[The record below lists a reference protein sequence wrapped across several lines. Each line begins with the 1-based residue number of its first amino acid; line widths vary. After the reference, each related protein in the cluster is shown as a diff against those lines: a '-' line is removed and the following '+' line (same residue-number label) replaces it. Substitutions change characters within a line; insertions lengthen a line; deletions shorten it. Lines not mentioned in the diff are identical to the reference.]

1 MASNSTSKLKVTELD
16 FDLIK
21 SSLKDYLKAQS
32 QFSDYDFEGS
42 GMSVLLDLL
51 SYNTHYNAF
60 YTNMI
65 ANEMFLDSTTLR
77 SSAVSLAK
85 QLGYTPRSVT
95 GAKAKVNI
103 TFSPNDLGGYHNT
116 EATDSARLGTNVVI
130 PKGSVFLTELN
141 NKTYGFVTTGSYTAT
156 PTANTDGGFLVNDA
170 VNSVDGST
178 TSPVVPY
185 TASNVEIT
193 QGVYASIQYVYNTQI
208 KNQQF
213 IIPNAGVDT
222 STITVL
228 VTDTLSGTAG
238 EIYTLVDDYTSV
250 TTESKVFFIQET
262 LNGKY
267 EIYFGDGNIGAKP
280 VDGNVVDITYVV
292 SEGDAGN
299 GATIFKS
306 DPIKSPFYGINNSTM
321 TYAPAVTLVEKAAAG
336 APQEDLSS
344 IKYLA
349 PRNYEAQNRAV
360 TTDDYV
366 VKVLSDYPQLDAV
379 RCWGGEENDPP
390 EYGKVYLSIKPV
402 KGYILS
408 DTEKANIKKN
418 ILSSRNIITVE
429 PVLVDPEY
437 IFLVIDVSIKWD
449 SRLTSLTD
457 ATLRAGVR
465 NEIVNWGQNNLE
477 KFETYF
483 RYSQFVGTV
492 DKYNAGIVNNETT
505 INLRA
510 EIVPTLGVSSTYTI
524 KFANP
529 LYHPHTGHQGTLS
542 SSLFTYAGYSNC
554 TLKDLD
560 GAVQIVSGQ
569 TTVVSSDAGTIDY
582 ESGKIVLTGF
592 SPTTVF
598 EGGILSITVSP
609 KNNDIVPNYNQ
620 LLTIRDSDLSVNMS
634 DDASV
639 VGGTIGVTRASSSSS
654 TY

>member
-1 MASNSTSKLKVTELD
+1 MPSNSTSKLKVTELD

-21 SSLKDYLKAQS
+21 NSLKDYLKYQT

-42 GMSVLLDLL
+42 GMSVLIDLL
-51 SYNTHYNAF
+51 AYNTHYNAF

-95 GAKAKVNI
+95 GARAKVDI
-103 TFSPNDLGGYHNT
+103 TFSPTDLVGNDN
-116 EATDSARLGTNVVI
+116 ERLGTNVVV
-130 PKGSVFLTELN
+130 PKGSVFLAELN
-141 NKTYGFVTTGSYTAT
+141 NKTYGFVTTGSHTAT
-156 PTANTDGGFLVNDA
+156 PTTNSTGGFLVSSSSESG
-170 VNSVDGST
+170 VL
-178 TSPVVPY
+178 PY
-185 TASNVEIT
+185 NASNLVIV
-193 QGVYASIQYVYNTQI
+193 QGVYSSIQYVYNTQI

-213 IIPNAGVDT
+213 IIPNEGLDT

-238 EIYTLVDDYTSV
+238 DTYYLSDDYTSV
-250 TTESKVFFIQET
+250 TSDSKVFFIQET
-262 LNGKY
+262 LNNKY

-280 VDGNVVDITYVV
+280 VDGNIVDITYVV

-306 DPIKSPFYGINNSTM
+306 DPIKSPFYGINSSTI
-321 TYAPAVTLVEKAAAG
+321 TYAPTVSLVEKAAAG
-336 APQEDLSS
+336 APQEDLTS

-390 EYGKVYLSIKPV
+390 DYGKVYLAIKPV
-402 KGYILS
+402 KGYVLS
-408 DTEKANIKKN
+408 DTEKENIKKN
-418 ILSSRNIITVE
+418 ILGSRNIITVE

-437 IFLVIDVSIKWD
+437 IFLVLNTSVKWD
-449 SRLTSLTD
+449 SRLTPLTD
-457 ATLRAGVR
+457 ATLRAGIR
-465 NEIVNWGQNNLE
+465 NEIVSWGQNNLE

-483 RYSQFVGTV
+483 RYSNLLHTV
-492 DKYNAGIVNNETT
+492 DNYNSGIVNNETSL
-505 INLRA
+505 NLRA
-510 EIVPTLGVSSTYTI
+510 EIVPTIDASTNYTI

-529 LYHPHTGHQGTLS
+529 LYHPHTGHQGTLFS
-542 SSLFTYAGYSNC
+542 NPFAYAGYNTC
-554 TLKDLD
+554 ILNDVD
-560 GAVQIVSGQ
+560 GVLQIVSGS
-569 TTVVSSDAGTIDY
+569 TVVSSDAGTINY
-582 ESGKIVLTGF
+582 VSGKVVLTGF
-592 SPTTVF
+592 RTTTVSD
-598 EGGILSITVSP
+598 GGTLSITVKPDNS
-609 KNNDIVPNYNQ
+609 DIVPNYNQ
-620 LLTIRDSDLSVNMS
+620 LLTIRDSDLTVNMLN
-634 DDASV
+634 DASV
-639 VGGTIGVTRASSSSS
+639 IDGTLGSTRAS